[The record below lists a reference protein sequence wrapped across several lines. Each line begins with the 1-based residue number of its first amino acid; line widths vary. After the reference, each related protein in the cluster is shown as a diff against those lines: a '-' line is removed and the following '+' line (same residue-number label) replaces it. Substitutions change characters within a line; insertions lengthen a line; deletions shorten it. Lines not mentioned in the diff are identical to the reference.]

1 MKQTTYIIL
10 TIITLIFIVVF
21 TLQNTNEV
29 SIALLFW
36 DIKTSLALL
45 IFSLFALGV
54 LIAIF
59 ILAPIIIALKS
70 TLRKDE
76 KIISELQ
83 ESDVLN
89 PNRKVEI
96 EQNRK

>member
-21 TLQNTNEV
+21 TLQNTGEV

-45 IFSLFALGV
+45 IFSLFSLGV
-54 LIAIF
+54 IIAIF
-59 ILAPIIIALKS
+59 ILTPIIITLKS

-83 ESDVLN
+83 ETNVLN
-89 PNRKVEI
+89 TDREVEI
-96 EQNRK
+96 E

>member
-10 TIITLIFIVVF
+10 TIITLVCIVVF

-29 SIALLFW
+29 SISLLFW

-54 LIAIF
+54 LVTIF
-59 ILAPIIIALKS
+59 ILSPIIIALKA
-70 TLRKDE
+70 TLKKDE
-76 KIISELQ
+76 KIISDLEHVN
-83 ESDVLN
+83 EIYSDKN
-89 PNRKVEI
+89 VEV
-96 EQNRK
+96 ER

>member
-10 TIITLIFIVVF
+10 TIVTLIFIVVF
-21 TLQNTNEV
+21 TLQNTSEV
-29 SIALLFW
+29 RISLLFW

-54 LIAIF
+54 LTAIF
-59 ILAPIIIALKS
+59 ILTLIIIALKS

-76 KIISELQ
+76 KIISALQ
-83 ESDVLN
+83 EPNDLN
-89 PNRKVEI
+89 PDRKVET
-96 EQNRK
+96 E